1 MNGFI
6 EQQMINAKN
15 NVTKV
20 YNVID
25 KAVATVSFRFQLEPD
40 AVTYNKDRDA
50 YVAPI
55 AKDKSV
61 FCAVTHTSQTVTVEV
76 LDVDITAQTEISI
89 AQLVININDWSMIQS
104 LRLSEIDTASGK
116 ANTITSMFCE
126 IAEVIKKR
134 NNPDEDEE
142 EAPEVEIVEAPSKP
156 EVSPVLSETANIM
169 KNSPNM
175 NPTA

>member
-6 EQQMINAKN
+6 EQQMINAQN
-15 NVTKV
+15 NITKV

-25 KAVATVSFRFQLEPD
+25 RAIASISFRFKLEPD
-40 AVTYNKDRDA
+40 AIVYNKDRDA

-61 FCAVTHTSQTVTVEV
+61 FCAITHTAQTVTVEI
-76 LDVDITAQTEISI
+76 LDVDLTAQKEIPI
-89 AQLVININDWSMIQS
+89 GQLIINTNDWSMIQS
-104 LRLSEIDTASGK
+104 LRLSEIDTSSGK

-134 NNPDEDEE
+134 NDPEDEE
-142 EAPEVEIVEAPSKP
+142 EKAPEVEIVEDPSKP
-156 EVSPVLSETANIM
+156 KDETIA
-169 KNSPNM
+169 
-175 NPTA
+175 